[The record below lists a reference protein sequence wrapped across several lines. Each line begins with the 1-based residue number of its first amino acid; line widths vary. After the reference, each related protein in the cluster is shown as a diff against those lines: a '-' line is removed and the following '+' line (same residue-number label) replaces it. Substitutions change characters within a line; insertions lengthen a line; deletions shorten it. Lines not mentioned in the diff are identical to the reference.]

1 MECPVVKV
9 KADNEYGCMLINESD
24 FDEAKHEL
32 FTEASESATSPTT
45 GDAKV
50 EQTADVV
57 KTPDVGAATAKPAW
71 AAKKNKS

>member
-1 MECPVVKV
+1 MDCPVLKV
-9 KADNEYGCMLINESD
+9 KADNEYGCMLINASD

-32 FTEASESATSPTT
+32 FIEPSESATSPTT

-57 KTPDVGAATAKPAW
+57 KTPDAGAAVAKPAW
-71 AAKKNKS
+71 AAKKSKS